1 MAQPVTVLGLC
12 GSLRKA
18 STNLKLLRAAIATA
32 PEGMRIVEHSLI
44 DLPMFNEDI
53 ERPSPAPAVALR
65 DAVVA
70 ADALLFVTPEYNH
83 GPSAAMKNAVDWLS
97 RGSLATAPGGPAPI
111 IGRIGAVMG
120 AAGGVSG
127 SMRSQ
132 VQLRANLW
140 PLQVHA
146 MPMPPMILPGSGS
159 KFGPDGALVDE
170 PSKKALA
177 DFLAAFAKWIERM
190 KR

>member
-1 MAQPVTVLGLC
+1 MTASCNVLAIC

-18 STNLKLLRAAIATA
+18 ATNRLLLRAAIGMA
-32 PEGMRIVEHSLI
+32 PAGMTIVEHPI
-44 DLPMFNEDI
+44 GDLPLFNEDI
-53 ERPSPAPAVALR
+53 EKPSPAAAVALR

-83 GPSAAMKNAVDWLS
+83 GPSAAMKNVVDWLS
-97 RGSLATAPGGPAPI
+97 RGSLGKPPGTAPI
-111 IGRIGAVMG
+111 IGRIAAVMG
-120 AAGGVSG
+120 ASGGVSG

-140 PLQVHA
+140 PLQVHV

-159 KFGPDGALVDE
+159 KFGSDGALNDE